1 MCEEL
6 THITT
11 VALIKY

>member
-6 THITT
+6 TQQSLKIS
-11 VALIKY
+11 